1 MTVIKVPHP
10 PKDAFDLNR
19 PVNALLKM
27 QLEHLLQAELRLP
40 AEYQS
45 HIYVNAI
52 KTEGEAAEY
61 IQSVTE
67 AVHRAHADAA
77 ARRARPKVKRREVIE
92 IAAVADERGERG
104 LARKKSRKSTLKK
117 QTKKKAKK

>member
-1 MTVIKVPHP
+1 MATIKVPHP
-10 PKDAFDLNR
+10 AAGSIDLNR

-61 IQSVTE
+61 IRSVTE
-67 AVHRAHADAA
+67 AIHAAHADAA
-77 ARRARPKVKRREVIE
+77 ARRARPKVKRRGVIE
-92 IAAVADERGERG
+92 IAAVADERGERE
-104 LARKKSRKSTLKK
+104 LAQKKTRKKSATGAAKK
-117 QTKKKAKK
+117 KTKK